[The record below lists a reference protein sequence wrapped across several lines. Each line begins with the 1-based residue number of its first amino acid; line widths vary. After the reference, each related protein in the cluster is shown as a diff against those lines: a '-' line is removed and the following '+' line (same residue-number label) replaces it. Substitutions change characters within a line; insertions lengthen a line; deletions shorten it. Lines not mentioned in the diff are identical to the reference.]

1 MPNSAQVTA
10 AEISRL
16 AGVTRATV
24 SNWRRRHPDFPSP
37 VGGTEASPAYD
48 LTAVREWLAARGQL
62 PESSP
67 ADELATALRS
77 TPADALRLLPLVLAT
92 AALDRAEVAELTNLS
107 DDQLAKQAQK
117 LARGVAGDLPSAG
130 EVGYRAAEAELLRT
144 LLICVRDEGAVKA
157 ADILAQGEPDEVSA
171 SGAYETPPQLAALM
185 ADLLGAADDSYPG
198 SVFDPACGAGNL
210 LLAAAERGAQEL
222 YGQDMVP
229 TQAAQAAVRLGVLAP
244 TAKRQVAPGDSI
256 REDAFPALLVEA
268 ALCTPPYGDRDWGHE
283 ELAYDP
289 RWIYGLPP
297 RSEPELAW
305 IQHCLAHLTPGGT
318 AVLLLPPATAE
329 RNSGRRIRAELI
341 RRGAVRAVMALPP
354 GVAAPLHIGLHLWLL
369 QRPHEAATP
378 PRHLLFVDASGVQPE
393 RATYRGSRRPALDW
407 PAIQEMV
414 TGAWRKYSSDPDGF
428 ESFPGTARAVP
439 LLELLDESVDLTPV
453 RHTRV
458 IPAAAQ
464 PDEEAKRV
472 EDLRDRLKRA
482 NTQVVTIA
490 GATATTSAGDA
501 PRQWRSATVADLLRG
516 GALTLLRSRPLRG
529 SLGQAAAEPGEEI
542 AGEAVLTARD
552 VATRRTASGVADE
565 TYSGEE
571 VRIETGDVILSET
584 LHNKSGAARVATE
597 NDAGKLL
604 GRTLFL
610 LRPDPARLDPWFLA
624 GFLSADENVNAAS
637 VGTSIVRVDARR
649 LRVPLL
655 PLAEQQRYGRAFR
668 ELYALRSAADEAQR
682 LAEEAATAL
691 ATGLTSGALLPP
703 ESTD

>member
-130 EVGYRAAEAELLRT
+130 EVGYRAAEAELLRA

-171 SGAYETPPQLAALM
+171 SGAYETPPQLAALI

-229 TQAAQAAVRLGVLAP
+229 TQAVQAAVRLAVLAP

-256 REDAFPALLVEA
+256 REDAFPALLAEA

-329 RNSGRRIRAELI
+329 R
-341 RRGAVRAVMALPP
+341 
-354 GVAAPLHIGLHLWLL
+354 
-369 QRPHEAATP
+369 T
-378 PRHLLFVDASGVQPE
+378 
-393 RATYRGSRRPALDW
+393 
-407 PAIQEMV
+407 
-414 TGAWRKYSSDPDGF
+414 
-428 ESFPGTARAVP
+428 
-439 LLELLDESVDLTPV
+439 
-453 RHTRV
+453 
-458 IPAAAQ
+458 PAAA
-464 PDEEAKRV
+464 
-472 EDLRDRLKRA
+472 
-482 NTQVVTIA
+482 
-490 GATATTSAGDA
+490 
-501 PRQWRSATVADLLRG
+501 
-516 GALTLLRSRPLRG
+516 
-529 SLGQAAAEPGEEI
+529 
-542 AGEAVLTARD
+542 
-552 VATRRTASGVADE
+552 SGP
-565 TYSGEE
+565 S
-571 VRIETGDVILSET
+571 
-584 LHNKSGAARVATE
+584 
-597 NDAGKLL
+597 
-604 GRTLFL
+604 
-610 LRPDPARLDPWFLA
+610 
-624 GFLSADENVNAAS
+624 
-637 VGTSIVRVDARR
+637 
-649 LRVPLL
+649 
-655 PLAEQQRYGRAFR
+655 
-668 ELYALRSAADEAQR
+668 
-682 LAEEAATAL
+682 
-691 ATGLTSGALLPP
+691 
-703 ESTD
+703 